1 MALATLGMKE
11 QLVEL
16 YKESQYMKENLLLTF
31 FLCIFAKWIGGSH
44 EPSTRV
50 IQQPFHFAYLLELL
64 NVGKNGKINARRS
77 RKKALRQMG

>member
-11 QLVEL
+11 QLAEL

-50 IQQPFHFAYLLELL
+50 IQQPFHFSYLLELL
-64 NVGKNGKINARRS
+64 NVGNNGKINARRS
-77 RKKALRQMG
+77 RKKALQQMG

>member
-11 QLVEL
+11 QLAEL

-50 IQQPFHFAYLLELL
+50 IQQPFHFVYLLELL
-64 NVGKNGKINARRS
+64 NVGNNGKINARRS